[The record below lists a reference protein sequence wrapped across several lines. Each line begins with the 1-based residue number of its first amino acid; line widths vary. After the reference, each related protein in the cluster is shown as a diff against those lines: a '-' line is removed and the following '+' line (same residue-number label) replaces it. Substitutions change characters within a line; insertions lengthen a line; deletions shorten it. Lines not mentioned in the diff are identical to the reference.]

1 MKVKSEF
8 TIIERAIQTIDGF
21 SAVDERIRQQTI
33 LRGQS
38 RSTFENYIRQIARIC
53 LHFGKLPEAI
63 TEEEINEYLTGLAR
77 DPKSLTEPAAH
88 YPEPFRTQG
97 TFQGA
102 GIIKAPHPAHA
113 HLFCRPPFSGELQ
126 SGTMP
131 IIPAN
136 LLLFSNRF
144 ILSISLRKVS

>member
-53 LHFGKLPEAI
+53 LLHFGKLPEAI
-63 TEEEINEYLTGLAR
+63 TEKEINEYLTGLAR
-77 DPKSLTEPAAH
+77 DPKSLS
-88 YPEPFRTQG
+88 RSQ
-97 TFQGA
+97 
-102 GIIKAPHPAHA
+102 
-113 HLFCRPPFSGELQ
+113 L
-126 SGTMP
+126 P
-131 IIPAN
+131 II
-136 LLLFSNRF
+136 LNRSELKE
-144 ILSISLRKVS
+144 LSRCRHY